1 MPLHINTKIF
11 QQFLIRNFNIQ
22 AAMTDCHS
30 IGYKTCGE
38 KNLCFVP
45 PFQTLESP
53 PKSSSLS
60 LAHPPP
66 PRPAPTKKLKQIR
79 SKGYFMSNIKAD
91 YFIKLVLQ
99 QCSSNVIP
107 MLHANF
113 NEVSN

>member
-1 MPLHINTKIF
+1 MQLQINTKIF
-11 QQFLIRNFNIQ
+11 QQFLVRIFDIQ
-22 AAMTDCHS
+22 AAITDCHS
-30 IGYKTCGE
+30 TGYRTCGE

-79 SKGYFMSNIKAD
+79 SKRLYSRVTSCLILRQT
-91 YFIKLVLQ
+91 ILL
-99 QCSSNVIP
+99 S
-107 MLHANF
+107 
-113 NEVSN
+113 